1 MTAVSRVVAVV
12 GGASGMGA
20 ATARRFAAAG
30 DRVVVLDLND
40 PSAAALPEGIQAR
53 RLDVTDSAACDA
65 AIDRIVSEHARLD
78 VLVNAAGII
87 LRVGTLDTSDEDWR
101 RLFAVNVD
109 GVFYASRAAA
119 RAMVAT
125 GGGAIVNIASIS
137 GIVASPNVTAY
148 CTTKGA
154 VIMLTRAMAID
165 FARQNIRVNA
175 VCPGEVDTPMLRAGG
190 RSEPL
195 DDEAIAALGERSIP
209 TGRVADPDEIAAVIE
224 FLASPA
230 ASYMTGATVPVDA
243 GYTIV

>member
-1 MTAVSRVVAVV
+1 MAADSRVVAVV

-40 PSAAALPEGIQAR
+40 PSPGALPESVDAC

-65 AIDRIVSEHARLD
+65 AIDRIVSEHGRLD

-101 RLFAVNVD
+101 RVFAVNVD

-119 RAMVAT
+119 RAMVVS

-165 FARQNIRVNA
+165 FARENIRVNA

-190 RSEPL
+190 RSKPL
-195 DDEAIAALGERSIP
+195 DDEAIAVLGERSIP

-230 ASYMTGATVPVDA
+230 ASYMTGTAVPVDA

>member
-1 MTAVSRVVAVV
+1 VSRVVAVV
-12 GGASGMGA
+12 GGASGIGA
-20 ATARRFAAAG
+20 ATAQRFAAAG
-30 DRVVVLDLND
+30 ERVVVLDRNG
-40 PSAAALPEGIQAR
+40 PHPGALPDGVEPR
-53 RLDVTDSAACDA
+53 RLDVTDSTACDA
-65 AIDRIVSEHARLD
+65 AIDDIVSEHGRLD

-87 LRVGTLDTSDEDWR
+87 LRAGTLDTSDEDWR
-101 RLFAVNVD
+101 RVFAVNVD

-125 GGGAIVNIASIS
+125 GGGAIVNIGSINS
-137 GIVASPNVTAY
+137 FVAGANLTAY

-190 RSEPL
+190 RAEAL
-195 DDEAIAALGERSIP
+195 DDDAVAALGERVVP
-209 TGRVADPDEIAAVIE
+209 TGKIADPDEIAAVIE

-230 ASYMTGATVPVDA
+230 ASYMTGAVVPVDA

>member
-1 MTAVSRVVAVV
+1 MAADSRVVAVV
-12 GGASGMGA
+12 GGASGIGA

-30 DRVVVLDLND
+30 DRVVVLDLNE
-40 PSAAALPEGIQAR
+40 PSPDALPEDVDAR

-65 AIDRIVSEHARLD
+65 EVDRIASGHGRLD
-78 VLVNAAGII
+78 VLVNAAGIM
-87 LRVGTLDTSDEDWR
+87 LRVGTLNTSDEDWR
-101 RLFAVNVD
+101 RVFAVNVD

-137 GIVASPNVTAY
+137 GIVASVNQTAY

-195 DDEAIAALGERSIP
+195 DDDAIAALGERVVPI
-209 TGRVADPDEIAAVIE
+209 GRVAEPDEIAAVIE

-230 ASYMTGATVPVDA
+230 ASYVTGATVPVDA